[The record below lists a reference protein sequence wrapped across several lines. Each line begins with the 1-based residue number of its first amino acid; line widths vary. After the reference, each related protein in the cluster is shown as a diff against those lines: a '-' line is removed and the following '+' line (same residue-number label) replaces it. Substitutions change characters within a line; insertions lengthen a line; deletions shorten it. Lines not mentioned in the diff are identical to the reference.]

1 MCSYC
6 DGYHSNKRFSSPICK
21 FLETLTAGDDVDTLI
36 IGGQNQNVDAFTSFD
51 KKTGIA
57 TFVRNNGAVLVVGC
71 DQIDALLI
79 DN

>member
-6 DGYHSNKRFSSPICK
+6 ADYQSSKKFSSPICE
-21 FLETLTAGDDVDTLI
+21 FLKTLTAGDDVDTLI
-36 IGGQNQNVDAFTSFD
+36 IGGQNQDVDAFISFD

-57 TFVRNNGAVLVVGC
+57 TFVKNNGAVLVVGC
-71 DQIDALLI
+71 NQIDALLI